1 VAVVDEWSSGGLEW
15 WSARESNCRIGFQP
29 VALSTARRIETT
41 RILWTARSS
50 EEKRPDRP
58 ETGWKPILHCFPA
71 RSQALRASLRS
82 RRPSGTF
89 RNTLWL
95 AHSATPE
102 LLQLLNSFFKE
113 YLPPL
118 PAYFP
123 LPLEEQRG
131 ETFDSS
137 NARHECK

>member
-1 VAVVDEWSSGGLEW
+1 VERVEEWSSGGLEW
-15 WSARESNCRIGFQP
+15 WSAGAWQEVPGKAPSLRDISQ
-29 VALSTARRIETT
+29 
-41 RILWTARSS
+41 
-50 EEKRPDRP
+50 
-58 ETGWKPILHCFPA
+58 
-71 RSQALRASLRS
+71 QAL
-82 RRPSGTF
+82 
-89 RNTLWL
+89 L

-118 PAYFP
+118 RAYSP
-123 LPLEEQRG
+123 LPLEEPKV